1 MFLRKINLLVTLLIM
16 GISSVCAQKVDYS
29 VVNAVEETG
38 IDFMQVTTAN
48 DFVCMPLVKRTRTTF
63 SWLSNRILDISVDGK
78 YIAYVSA
85 RNNTTNIFIKELGKQ
100 GGSIQRT
107 NRQSVLDFS
116 YSPDGKS
123 ILFSETRGATNQIF
137 QTDASTGYVCRMI
150 TSSNQDFSPVYT
162 SDMSKVLFARMESN
176 GIGVWGYDVKS
187 NFLSSYTT
195 GMNPYPLK
203 GDACLCVR
211 TSADGYSEIW
221 RVNYATGIEECV
233 ISEPRRSFTS
243 PVLSP
248 DGKWI
253 LFVGESEIVTPKF
266 SYKNTDIYVCR
277 TDGTQMQQLT
287 YHAAD
292 DLSPVW
298 SKDGKFI
305 YFISQRGSA
314 DAVANIWRMP
324 FVY

>member
-1 MFLRKINLLVTLLIM
+1 MHLLKFNLFVTMLMM
-16 GISSVCAQKVDYS
+16 GVGVIHAQKVDYS

-48 DFVCMPLVKRTRTTF
+48 DFVCMPVVKRTRNSL
-63 SWLSNRILDISVDGK
+63 SWLSNRILDVSVDGK
-78 YIAYVSA
+78 YIAYISA

-107 NRQSVLDFS
+107 KRQAVLDFS
-116 YSPDGKS
+116 YSPDGKT
-123 ILFSETRGATNQIF
+123 ILFSEARGVTNQVF
-137 QTDASTGYVCRMI
+137 QTDASAGYVCRMI
-150 TSSNQDFSPVYT
+150 TSASQDFSPIYT
-162 SDMSKVLFARMESN
+162 KDMSKILFARMENN
-176 GIGVWGYDVKS
+176 GVGVWGYDLKS
-187 NFLSSYTT
+187 NFLSSYTV

-211 TSADGYSEIW
+211 TSADGHSEIW
-221 RVNYATGIEECV
+221 RVNYSTGVEECV
-233 ISEPRRSFTS
+233 ISDPNRSFTS

-253 LFVGESEIVTPKF
+253 LFVGESDVVTPNF
-266 SYKNTDIYVCR
+266 VYKNTDIYVCR
-277 TDGTQMQQLT
+277 ADGTQMQQLT

>member
-1 MFLRKINLLVTLLIM
+1 MHLLKFNLFVTMLIM
-16 GISSVCAQKVDYS
+16 GVGVIHAQKVDYS

-48 DFVCMPLVKRTRTTF
+48 DFVCMPVVKRTRNSL
-63 SWLSNRILDISVDGK
+63 SWLSNRILDVSVDGK
-78 YIAYVSA
+78 YIAYISA

-107 NRQSVLDFS
+107 KRQAVLDFS
-116 YSPDGKS
+116 YSPDGKT
-123 ILFSETRGATNQIF
+123 ILFSEARGVTNQVF
-137 QTDASTGYVCRMI
+137 QTDASAGYVCRMI
-150 TSSNQDFSPVYT
+150 TSASQDFSPIYT
-162 SDMSKVLFARMESN
+162 KDMSKILFARMENN
-176 GIGVWGYDVKS
+176 GVGVWGYDLKS
-187 NFLSSYTT
+187 NFLSSYTV

-211 TSADGYSEIW
+211 TSADGHSEIW
-221 RVNYATGIEECV
+221 RVNYSTGVEECV
-233 ISEPRRSFTS
+233 ISDPNRSFTS

-253 LFVGESEIVTPKF
+253 LFVGESDVVTPNF
-266 SYKNTDIYVCR
+266 VYKNTDIYVCR
-277 TDGTQMQQLT
+277 ADGTQMQQLT

>member
-1 MFLRKINLLVTLLIM
+1 MHLLKFNLFVTMLMMGVGVIN
-16 GISSVCAQKVDYS
+16 AQKVDYS

-48 DFVCMPLVKRTRTTF
+48 DFVCMPVVKRTRNSL
-63 SWLSNRILDISVDGK
+63 SWLSNRILDVSVDGK
-78 YIAYVSA
+78 YIAYISA

-107 NRQSVLDFS
+107 KRQAVLDFS
-116 YSPDGKS
+116 YSPDGKT
-123 ILFSETRGATNQIF
+123 ILFSEARGVTNQVF
-137 QTDASTGYVCRMI
+137 QTDASAGYVCRMI
-150 TSSNQDFSPVYT
+150 TSASQDFSPIYT
-162 SDMSKVLFARMESN
+162 KDMSKILFARMENN
-176 GIGVWGYDVKS
+176 GVGVWGYDLKS
-187 NFLSSYTT
+187 NFLSSYTV

-211 TSADGYSEIW
+211 TSADGHSEIW
-221 RVNYATGIEECV
+221 RVNYSTGVEECV
-233 ISEPRRSFTS
+233 ISDPNRSFTS

-253 LFVGESEIVTPKF
+253 LFVGESDVVTPNF
-266 SYKNTDIYVCR
+266 VYKNTDIYVCR
-277 TDGTQMQQLT
+277 EDGTQMQQLT

>member
-1 MFLRKINLLVTLLIM
+1 MHLLKFNLFVTMLMM
-16 GISSVCAQKVDYS
+16 GVGVIHAQKVDYS

-48 DFVCMPLVKRTRTTF
+48 DFVCMPVVKRTRNSL
-63 SWLSNRILDISVDGK
+63 SWLSNRILDVSVDGK
-78 YIAYVSA
+78 YIAYISA

-107 NRQSVLDFS
+107 KRQAVLDFS
-116 YSPDGKS
+116 YSPDGKN
-123 ILFSETRGATNQIF
+123 ILFSEARGVTNQVF
-137 QTDASTGYVCRMI
+137 QTDASAGYVCRMI
-150 TSSNQDFSPVYT
+150 TSASQDFSPIYT
-162 SDMSKVLFARMESN
+162 KDMSKILFARMENN
-176 GIGVWGYDVKS
+176 GVGVWGYDLKS
-187 NFLSSYTT
+187 NFLSSYTV

-211 TSADGYSEIW
+211 TSADGHSEIW
-221 RVNYATGIEECV
+221 RVNYSTGVEECV
-233 ISEPRRSFTS
+233 ISDPNRSFTS

-253 LFVGESEIVTPKF
+253 LFVGESDVVTPNF
-266 SYKNTDIYVCR
+266 VYKNTDIYVCR
-277 TDGTQMQQLT
+277 ADGTQMQQLT

>member
-1 MFLRKINLLVTLLIM
+1 MHLLKFNLFVTMLMMGVGVIN
-16 GISSVCAQKVDYS
+16 AQKVDYS

-48 DFVCMPLVKRTRTTF
+48 DFVCMPVVKRTRNSL
-63 SWLSNRILDISVDGK
+63 SWLSNRILDVSVDGK
-78 YIAYVSA
+78 YIAYISV

-107 NRQSVLDFS
+107 KRQAVLDFS
-116 YSPDGKS
+116 YSPDGKT
-123 ILFSETRGATNQIF
+123 ILFSEARGVTNQVF
-137 QTDASTGYVCRMI
+137 QTDASAGYVCRMI
-150 TSSNQDFSPVYT
+150 TSASQDFSPIYT
-162 SDMSKVLFARMESN
+162 KDMSKILFARMENN
-176 GIGVWGYDVKS
+176 GVGVWGYDLKS
-187 NFLSSYTT
+187 NFLSSYTV

-211 TSADGYSEIW
+211 TSADGHSEIW
-221 RVNYATGIEECV
+221 RVNYSTGVEECV
-233 ISEPRRSFTS
+233 ISDPNRSFTS

-253 LFVGESEIVTPKF
+253 LFVGESDVVTPNF
-266 SYKNTDIYVCR
+266 VYKNTDIYVCR
-277 TDGTQMQQLT
+277 ADGTQMQQLT

>member
-1 MFLRKINLLVTLLIM
+1 MHLLKFNLFVTMLMM
-16 GISSVCAQKVDYS
+16 GVGVIHAQKVDYS

-48 DFVCMPLVKRTRTTF
+48 DFVCMPVVKRTRNSL
-63 SWLSNRILDISVDGK
+63 SWLSNRILDVSVDGK
-78 YIAYVSA
+78 YIAYISA
-85 RNNTTNIFIKELGKQ
+85 RNNTTNVFIKELGKQ

-107 NRQSVLDFS
+107 KRQAVLDFS
-116 YSPDGKS
+116 YSPDGKT
-123 ILFSETRGATNQIF
+123 ILFSEARGVTNQVF
-137 QTDASTGYVCRMI
+137 QTDASAGYVCRMI
-150 TSSNQDFSPVYT
+150 TSASQDFSPIYT
-162 SDMSKVLFARMESN
+162 KDMSKILFARMENN
-176 GIGVWGYDVKS
+176 GVGVWGYDLKS
-187 NFLSSYTT
+187 NFLSSYTV

-211 TSADGYSEIW
+211 TSADGHSEIW
-221 RVNYATGIEECV
+221 RVNYSTGVEECV
-233 ISEPRRSFTS
+233 ISDPNRSFTS

-253 LFVGESEIVTPKF
+253 LFVGESDVVTPNF
-266 SYKNTDIYVCR
+266 VYKNTDIYVCR
-277 TDGTQMQQLT
+277 ADGTQMQQLT

-314 DAVANIWRMP
+314 DAIANIWRMP

>member
-1 MFLRKINLLVTLLIM
+1 MHLLKFNLFVTMLMMGVGVIN
-16 GISSVCAQKVDYS
+16 AQKVDYS

-48 DFVCMPLVKRTRTTF
+48 DFVCMPVVKRTRNSL
-63 SWLSNRILDISVDGK
+63 SWLSNRILDVSVDGK
-78 YIAYVSA
+78 YIAYISA

-107 NRQSVLDFS
+107 KRQAVLDFS
-116 YSPDGKS
+116 YSPDGKT
-123 ILFSETRGATNQIF
+123 ILFSEARGVTNQVF
-137 QTDASTGYVCRMI
+137 QTDASAGYVCRMI
-150 TSSNQDFSPVYT
+150 TSASQDFSPIYT
-162 SDMSKVLFARMESN
+162 KDMSKILFARMENN
-176 GIGVWGYDVKS
+176 GVGVWGYDLKS
-187 NFLSSYTT
+187 NFLSSYTV

-211 TSADGYSEIW
+211 TSADGHSEIW
-221 RVNYATGIEECV
+221 RVNYSTGVEECV
-233 ISEPRRSFTS
+233 ISDPNRSFTS

-253 LFVGESEIVTPKF
+253 LFVGESDVVTPNF
-266 SYKNTDIYVCR
+266 VYKNTDIYVCR
-277 TDGTQMQQLT
+277 ADGTQMQQLT